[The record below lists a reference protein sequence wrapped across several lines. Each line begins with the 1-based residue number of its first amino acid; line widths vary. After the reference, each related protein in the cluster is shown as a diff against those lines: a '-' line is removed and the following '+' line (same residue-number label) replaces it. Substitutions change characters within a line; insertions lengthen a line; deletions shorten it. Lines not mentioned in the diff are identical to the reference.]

1 MFCVNEEHLLLRR
14 LLLLLLLRLA
24 RIRGSHSIGGDRL
37 RFQCRVALKE
47 FFYLLDLFVP
57 RVEVFGYLQ
66 TGDVLLHVVGVP
78 VGHLARD
85 QVHEAA
91 VVVSGCVLLHF
102 GLDIVQAFLQQSAE
116 EVIAYLDFL
125 L

>member
-1 MFCVNEEHLLLRR
+1 MFCVNEEHLLITWLLLFRR
-14 LLLLLLLRLA
+14 LV
-24 RIRGSHSIGGDRL
+24 RIPGSHFLGVDCL
-37 RFQCRVALKE
+37 LFQCGVTLKE

-57 RVEVFGYLQ
+57 RIEVFGNLE
-66 TGDVLLHVVGVP
+66 TGYVFLHVVGAP
-78 VGHLARD
+78 IGHLARD

-102 GLDIVQAFLQQSAE
+102 GLDIVQTFLQQSAE